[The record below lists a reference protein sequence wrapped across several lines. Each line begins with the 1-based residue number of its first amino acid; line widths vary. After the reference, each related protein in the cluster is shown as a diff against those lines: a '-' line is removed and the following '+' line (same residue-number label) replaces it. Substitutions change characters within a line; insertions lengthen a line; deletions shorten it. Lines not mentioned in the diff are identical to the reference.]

1 MAGLGEPCCPAHEEI
16 SEETELGTLAAFPAL
31 LPEGVGELQQRPL
44 SLPQVPSVSNAS
56 LSAHR
61 AEHSYPPRLNFWEN
75 PEQFG
80 ETYSPECWLK
90 GTRGPGAAGAVGAV
104 GTWAQCPHHTA
115 GTATGPAG
123 ATGSCGLRG
132 EEAAAA
138 RV

>member
-104 GTWAQCPHHTA
+104 GTWAQCPHHTV
-115 GTATGPAG
+115 GTATDPAG
-123 ATGSCGLRG
+123 ATGSWGLRG